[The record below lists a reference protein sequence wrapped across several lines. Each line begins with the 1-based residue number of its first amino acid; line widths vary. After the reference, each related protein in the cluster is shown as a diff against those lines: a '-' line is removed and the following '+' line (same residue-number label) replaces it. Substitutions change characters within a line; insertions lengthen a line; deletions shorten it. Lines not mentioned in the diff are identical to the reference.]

1 MTEIPGLTCTCGSAD
16 LFSIQPG
23 NDPVRSEMPLFDV
36 LLDAGAP
43 TVAFCRACAIKRFRG
58 LSEVADA

>member
-1 MTEIPGLTCTCGSAD
+1 MTEIPGLTCNCGSAD

-23 NDPVRSEMPLFDV
+23 SDPVREGPTNV

-43 TVAFCRACAIKRFRG
+43 TVAFCRACAMRKFRG
-58 LSEVADA
+58 LRRVAGG